1 MWTVCGKNGVS
12 DGWPY
17 DALQQSSNSQSVA
30 AVLSSA
36 LYFAGPQITGQA
48 GKKLLFESP
57 GFGVP

>member
-1 MWTVCGKNGVS
+1 MWTVYGKIGVS

-17 DALQQSSNSQSVA
+17 DALRHSSNSRGIA